1 MWFLLLNLNFG
12 STKECLE
19 IPRKPLFFSPIPS
32 SPTPHYCVS
41 HKYFFIKNRHSS
53 LKGLLRIKKEQIEK
67 NIKKLWNMRVVFL
80 YFLLSSL
87 LYHKNRIMCVCMYTR
102 THVWVRTHACKPV
115 GRGLQYIRRVT
126 QPLQSLSFS
135 HSRGLSAHPPLLLLW
150 LFQLDFFVL
159 ISRLVNFILKWFFS
173 TWAMGI

>member
-53 LKGLLRIKKEQIEK
+53 LKGLLRIKKEKIEK
-67 NIKKLWNMRVVFL
+67 KIKKLWNMRVVFL

-102 THVWVRTHACKPV
+102 THVWVRTHACKSV

-126 QPLQSLSFS
+126 QPPAEPFFQPFTWTQCPPATPFIVAFPPWLLCF
-135 HSRGLSAHPPLLLLW
+135 GL
-150 LFQLDFFVL
+150 
-159 ISRLVNFILKWFFS
+159 LV
-173 TWAMGI
+173 G